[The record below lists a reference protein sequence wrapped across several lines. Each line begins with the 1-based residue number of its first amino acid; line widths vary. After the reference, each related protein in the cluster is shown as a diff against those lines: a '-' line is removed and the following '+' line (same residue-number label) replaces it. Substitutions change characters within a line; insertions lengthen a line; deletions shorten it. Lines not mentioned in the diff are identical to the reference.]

1 MCIRDR
7 LSDHLGIKLLK
18 YDMSEY
24 QERHSVSKLIGAPPG
39 YVGYAEGST
48 GSGQLIND
56 IEDNPNCVLLLDEVE
71 KAAPQ
76 VLQVLLQVMDDGRL
90 SSSTGKTVSFE
101 KVILIMTSNLGA
113 AEQERAPLGIGKTD
127 RQGEDDDYIKGFFTP
142 EFRNRL
148 DGVVKFVKLDKQNV
162 LRIVDKN
169 LDETNKMLEDKSI
182 IIEMTESAKQWVL
195 EKGYNPSM
203 GARPMQRVFD
213 QHIKKPISKELLFGK
228 LMNGGKVKVDAVNND
243 LDIKYEHKA

>member
-1 MCIRDR
+1 
-7 LSDHLGIKLLK
+7 
-18 YDMSEY
+18 
-24 QERHSVSKLIGAPPG
+24 
-39 YVGYAEGST
+39 
-48 GSGQLIND
+48 
-56 IEDNPNCVLLLDEVE
+56 
-71 KAAPQ
+71 
-76 VLQVLLQVMDDGRL
+76 
-90 SSSTGKTVSFE
+90 
-101 KVILIMTSNLGA
+101 MTSNLGA

-203 GARPMQRVFD
+203 GARHMQRVFD
-213 QHIKKPISKELLFGK
+213 QHIKKPISKE
-228 LMNGGKVKVDAVNND
+228 
-243 LDIKYEHKA
+243 